1 MKEKLDI
8 AVNNAINLD
17 EGVAIDARNSGSL
30 MLTYDKEKILKK
42 ARPSTAFSN
51 MSRYDRRQPAS
62 VYRNDSG
69 WLTRGDEGIFTTLTY
84 D

>member
-8 AVNNAINLD
+8 AVNSAINLD
-17 EGVAIDARNSGSL
+17 EGVGIDRKSGSL

-42 ARPSTAFSN
+42 VRPSTAFSN

>member
-8 AVNNAINLD
+8 AVNSAINLD
-17 EGVAIDARNSGSL
+17 EGVDRKSGSL

-42 ARPSTAFSN
+42 SRPSTAFSN